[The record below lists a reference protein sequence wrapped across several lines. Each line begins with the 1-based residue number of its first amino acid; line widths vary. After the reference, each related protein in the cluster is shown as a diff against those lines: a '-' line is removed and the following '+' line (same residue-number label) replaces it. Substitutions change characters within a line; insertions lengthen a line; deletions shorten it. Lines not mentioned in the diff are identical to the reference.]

1 MMPALVAEWAA
12 VDCTMDWDSTEKD
25 GQKCP
30 IWSGNE
36 KEKEGQG
43 NRHLGGQL
51 GDQSQCG

>member
-1 MMPALVAEWAA
+1 
-12 VDCTMDWDSTEKD
+12 MDWDSTEKD
-25 GQKCP
+25 GQQCP

-36 KEKEGQG
+36 KEKEVQG